1 MGTVRFIPNSLDAYG
16 VKVKK
21 DTLSGDFVVPRLF
34 LHQCQ
39 VSYILLKSLSKKN
52 KTENGCGPMPNT
64 AVYSRSLERKKVQ
77 AFCLLQIFFSGIRT
91 T

>member
-52 KTENGCGPMPNT
+52 QTENGCGPMPMQRN
-64 AVYSRSLERKKVQ
+64 S
-77 AFCLLQIFFSGIRT
+77 
-91 T
+91 